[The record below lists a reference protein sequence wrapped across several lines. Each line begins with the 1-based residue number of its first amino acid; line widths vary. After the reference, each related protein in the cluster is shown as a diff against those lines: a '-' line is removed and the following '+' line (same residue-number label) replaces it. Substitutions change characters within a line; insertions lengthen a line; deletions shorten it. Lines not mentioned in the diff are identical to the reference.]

1 MGSPFL
7 MAVPEHLQLHLEEGR
22 ALAAA
27 GGYRGRFAPSPTGVL
42 HLGNLQTA
50 LLSWLAAR
58 QASGIWL
65 LRIDDLDTPRN
76 RAGAIEAIQSDLL
89 WLGLVWD
96 GPVVLQSER
105 RGIYHSWLSWLRR
118 SGSLFACRCS
128 RRELADQP
136 IYPGLCRQA
145 GHNWGW
151 QRQRLPSWRLR
162 VADDDPHGSGDV
174 VLRRADGFI
183 AYQLATVIDELSF
196 GITDVVRGA
205 DLHEAL
211 PAQRSLFAALGEHPP
226 QFRHGPLLRD
236 ASGQKLSKREASSGL
251 EALRDAG
258 MNAAAVIGLLASG
271 LQLVVPGECLTAT
284 ELLEQLTRQRIDE
297 LIS

>member
-1 MGSPFL
+1 
-7 MAVPEHLQLHLEEGR
+7 MALPEHLQEQLEAGR

-58 QASGIWL
+58 QAGGAWF

-76 RAGAIEAIQSDLL
+76 RAGAIEAIQSDLR
-89 WLGLVWD
+89 WLGLEWD
-96 GPVVLQSER
+96 GPVLLQSKR

-118 SGSLFACRCS
+118 SGRLFACRCS
-128 RRELADQP
+128 RRQLADQP
-136 IYPGLCRQA
+136 IYPGFCRTA

-183 AYQLATVIDELSF
+183 SYQLATVIDELSF
-196 GITDVVRGA
+196 GISDVVRGA
-205 DLHEAL
+205 DLREAL
-211 PAQRSLFAALGEHPP
+211 PAQRSLFAALGEAPP
-226 QFRHGPLLRD
+226 RFRHGPLLCD
-236 ASGQKLSKREASSGL
+236 ASGQKLSKREASAGL
-251 EALRDAG
+251 SPLREAGLD
-258 MNAAAVIGLLASG
+258 AAAVIGRLASG
-271 LQLVVPGECLTAT
+271 LQLVGPEARLSAT
-284 ELLEQLTRQRIDE
+284 ELLEHLTQQTINAV
-297 LIS
+297 IS

>member
-1 MGSPFL
+1 M
-7 MAVPEHLQLHLEEGR
+7 MVVPEHLQQNLAAGR

-27 GGYRGRFAPSPTGVL
+27 DDYRGRFAPSPTGVL

-58 QASGIWL
+58 QAGGAWL

-76 RAGAIEAIQSDLL
+76 RPGAIEAIQSDLL
-89 WLGLVWD
+89 WLGLEWD

-118 SGSLFACRCS
+118 SGKLFACRCS

-136 IYPGLCRQA
+136 IYPGFCRTA
-145 GHNWGW
+145 GHSWGW
-151 QRQRLPSWRLR
+151 QQQRLPSWRLR
-162 VADDDPHGSGDV
+162 VADHDPHGSGDV

-205 DLHEAL
+205 DLREAL
-211 PAQRSLFAALGEHPP
+211 PAQRSVFAALGESPP
-226 QFRHGPLLRD
+226 EFRHGSLLCD
-236 ASGQKLSKREASSGL
+236 SSGQKLSKREASSGL
-251 EALRDAG
+251 EPLRAAG
-258 MNAAAVIGLLASG
+258 LDAAAVIGRLASG
-271 LQLVVPGECLTAT
+271 LQLLDPGARLSAT
-284 ELLEQLTRQRIDE
+284 ELLEHLTQQEINAV
-297 LIS
+297 IS

>member
-1 MGSPFL
+1 M
-7 MAVPEHLQLHLEEGR
+7 MVVPEHLQQNLAAGR

-27 GGYRGRFAPSPTGVL
+27 GDYRGRFAPSPTGVL

-58 QASGIWL
+58 QAGGAWL

-76 RAGAIEAIQSDLL
+76 RPGAIEAIQSDLL
-89 WLGLVWD
+89 WLGLEWD

-105 RGIYHSWLSWLRR
+105 RGTYHSWLSWLRR
-118 SGSLFACRCS
+118 SGKLFACRCS

-136 IYPGLCRQA
+136 IYPGFCRTA
-145 GHNWGW
+145 GHSWGW
-151 QRQRLPSWRLR
+151 QQQRLPSWRLR
-162 VADDDPHGSGDV
+162 VADHDPHGSGDV

-196 GITDVVRGA
+196 GITDVVRGG
-205 DLHEAL
+205 DLREAL
-211 PAQRSLFAALGEHPP
+211 PAQRSLFAALGESPP

-236 ASGQKLSKREASSGL
+236 AKGQKLSKREASSGL
-251 EALRDAG
+251 EPLRIAG
-258 MNAAAVIGLLASG
+258 LDAAAVIGRLASG
-271 LQLVVPGECLTAT
+271 LQLLEPGARLSAT
-284 ELLEQLTRQRIDE
+284 ELLEHLTQQKINAV
-297 LIS
+297 IS

>member
-1 MGSPFL
+1 MV
-7 MAVPEHLQLHLEEGR
+7 VPVHLQQHLDAGR

-58 QASGIWL
+58 QAGGAWL

-76 RAGAIEAIQSDLL
+76 RAGAIEAIQSDLR
-89 WLGLVWD
+89 WLGLEWD
-96 GPVVLQSER
+96 GPVLLQSER
-105 RGIYHSWLSWLRR
+105 RGYYHSWLSWLRR
-118 SGSLFACRCS
+118 SGRLFACRCS

-136 IYPGLCRQA
+136 IYPGFCRTA
-145 GHNWGW
+145 GHSWGW
-151 QRQRLPSWRLR
+151 QQQRLPSWRLR
-162 VADDDPHGSGDV
+162 VADHDPHGSGDV
-174 VLRRADGFI
+174 LLRRADGFI

-205 DLHEAL
+205 DLREAL
-211 PAQRSLFAALGEHPP
+211 PAQRSLFAALGESPP
-226 QFRHGPLLRD
+226 QFRHGPLLCD

-251 EALRDAG
+251 EPLRTAG
-258 MNAAAVIGLLASG
+258 LDAAAVIGRLASS
-271 LQLVVPGECLTAT
+271 LQLLGPGTRLSAP
-284 ELLEQLTRQRIDE
+284 ELLEHLTQQKINAA
-297 LIS
+297 IS

>member
-1 MGSPFL
+1 M
-7 MAVPEHLQLHLEEGR
+7 MVVPEHLQQNLVAGR

-27 GGYRGRFAPSPTGVL
+27 GDYRGRFAPSPTGVL

-58 QASGIWL
+58 QAGGAWL

-76 RAGAIEAIQSDLL
+76 RPGAIEAIQSDLL
-89 WLGLVWD
+89 WLGLEWD

-105 RGIYHSWLSWLRR
+105 RGTYHSWLSWLRR
-118 SGSLFACRCS
+118 SGKLFACRCS

-136 IYPGLCRQA
+136 IYPGFCRTA
-145 GHNWGW
+145 GHSWGW
-151 QRQRLPSWRLR
+151 LQQRLPSWRLR
-162 VADDDPHGSGDV
+162 VADHDPHGSGDV

-196 GITDVVRGA
+196 GITDVVRGG
-205 DLHEAL
+205 DLREAL
-211 PAQRSLFAALGEHPP
+211 PAQRSLFAALGESPP

-236 ASGQKLSKREASSGL
+236 AKGQKLSKREASSGL
-251 EALRDAG
+251 EPLRTAG
-258 MNAAAVIGLLASG
+258 LDAAAVIGRLASG
-271 LQLVVPGECLTAT
+271 LQLLEPGARLSAT
-284 ELLEQLTRQRIDE
+284 ELLEHLTQQKINAV
-297 LIS
+297 IS

>member
-1 MGSPFL
+1 M
-7 MAVPEHLQLHLEEGR
+7 MVVPEHLQQNLAAGR

-27 GGYRGRFAPSPTGVL
+27 GDYRGRFAPSPTGVL

-58 QASGIWL
+58 QAGGAWL

-76 RAGAIEAIQSDLL
+76 RPGAIEAIQSDLL
-89 WLGLVWD
+89 WLGLEWD

-105 RGIYHSWLSWLRR
+105 RGTYHSWLSWLRR
-118 SGSLFACRCS
+118 SGKLFACRCS

-136 IYPGLCRQA
+136 IYPGFCRTA
-145 GHNWGW
+145 GHSWGW
-151 QRQRLPSWRLR
+151 QQQRLPSWRLR
-162 VADDDPHGSGDV
+162 VADHDPHGSGDV

-196 GITDVVRGA
+196 GITDVVRGG
-205 DLHEAL
+205 DLREAL
-211 PAQRSLFAALGEHPP
+211 PAQRSLFAALGESPP

-236 ASGQKLSKREASSGL
+236 AKGQKLSKREASSGL
-251 EALRDAG
+251 EPLRTAG
-258 MNAAAVIGLLASG
+258 LDAAAVIGRLASG
-271 LQLVVPGECLTAT
+271 LQLLEPGARLSAT
-284 ELLEQLTRQRIDE
+284 ELLEHLTQQKINAV
-297 LIS
+297 IS

>member
-1 MGSPFL
+1 M
-7 MAVPEHLQLHLEEGR
+7 MVVPEHLQQNLAAGR

-27 GGYRGRFAPSPTGVL
+27 GDYRGRFAPSPTGVL

-58 QASGIWL
+58 QAGGAWL

-76 RAGAIEAIQSDLL
+76 RPGAIEAIQSDLL
-89 WLGLVWD
+89 WLGLEWD

-118 SGSLFACRCS
+118 SGNLFACRCS

-136 IYPGLCRQA
+136 IYPGFCRTA
-145 GHNWGW
+145 GHSWGW
-151 QRQRLPSWRLR
+151 QQKRLPSWRLR
-162 VADDDPHGSGDV
+162 VADHDPHGSGDV

-183 AYQLATVIDELSF
+183 AYQLATVIDEVSF

-205 DLHEAL
+205 DLRDAL
-211 PAQRSLFAALGEHPP
+211 PAQRSLFAALGESPP

-236 ASGQKLSKREASSGL
+236 ARGHKLSKREASSGL
-251 EALRDAG
+251 EPLRTTGLD
-258 MNAAAVIGLLASG
+258 AAAVIGRLASG
-271 LQLVVPGECLTAT
+271 LQLLEPGARLSAT
-284 ELLEQLTRQRIDE
+284 ELLEHLTQQKINAV
-297 LIS
+297 IS

>member
-1 MGSPFL
+1 MK
-7 MAVPEHLQLHLEEGR
+7 AVPEHLQRHLQAGR
-22 ALAAA
+22 ALAAQ

-50 LLSWLAAR
+50 LLSWLEAR
-58 QASGIWL
+58 QAGGVWL

-89 WLGLVWD
+89 WLGLAWD
-96 GPVVLQSER
+96 GPVLLQSDR
-105 RGIYHSWLSWLRR
+105 RGIYHSWLSWFRR
-118 SGSLFACRCS
+118 TGRLFACRCS

-136 IYPGLCRQA
+136 MYPGICRQA
-145 GHNWGW
+145 GNSWGW
-151 QRQRLPSWRLR
+151 QQQRLPSWRLR

-205 DLHEAL
+205 DLRQAL
-211 PAQRSLFAALGEHPP
+211 PAQRSLFAALGERPP

-251 EALRDAG
+251 EPLRAAG
-258 MNAAAVIGLLASG
+258 MDAAAVIGRLASG
-271 LQLVVPGECLTAT
+271 LQLVDADARLSAT
-284 ELLEQLTRQRIDE
+284 ELLEHLTQQEINAV
-297 LIS
+297 IS